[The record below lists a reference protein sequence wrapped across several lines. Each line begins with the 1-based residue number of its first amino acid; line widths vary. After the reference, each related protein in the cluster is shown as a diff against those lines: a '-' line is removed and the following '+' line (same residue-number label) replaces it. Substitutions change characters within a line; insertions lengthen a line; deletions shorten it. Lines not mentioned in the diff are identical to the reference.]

1 MTYDLNPLQSLETKR
16 QWLPRILKGQWIAV
30 FGHDPEVP
38 AATFH
43 EHKQEIEIA
52 PLNLIQ

>member
-1 MTYDLNPLQSLETKR
+1 MAYDLNPLQSLETKR

-52 PLNLIQ
+52 PLN

>member
-1 MTYDLNPLQSLETKR
+1 MAYNFNPLQSLETKR

-38 AATFH
+38 ASTLH
-43 EHKQEIEIA
+43 EDKQKIEIA
-52 PLNLIQ
+52 PLSLIQ